1 MENTTKARLIEEQIL
16 HRLGYDVF
24 TIPQLTEIERER
36 LVDGYL
42 LFESRGQYEDPKEV
56 QEKAE
61 QLIKE
66 REDVKHRNR
75 R

>member
-1 MENTTKARLIEEQIL
+1 LENTTKARLIEEQIL
-16 HRLGYDVF
+16 HRLGYNVF
-24 TIPQLTEIERER
+24 TIPQLTEIERDR

-42 LFESRGQYEDPKEV
+42 LFESRGQYEDPQEV
-56 QEKAE
+56 QQKAE